1 KVKNEEE
8 LFEQLTFHTDP
19 VDENAETENILYELL
34 LKSGIPLTAGIE
46 DKDGYYLAN
55 DGEIALMLE
64 KVDENIIR
72 SVIVEKPKKVII
84 LDRLFEN
91 NDQLKTNTAL
101 QMKDAEIDFRAV

>member
-1 KVKNEEE
+1 M
-8 LFEQLTFHTDP
+8 
-19 VDENAETENILYELL
+19 L
-34 LKSGIPLTAGIE
+34 LKSGISLTARVE
-46 DKDGYYLAN
+46 DKEGYYLAN

-72 SVIVEKPKKVII
+72 SVIVEKPQKVII

-101 QMKDAEIDFRAV
+101 QMKDAGIDFRAV